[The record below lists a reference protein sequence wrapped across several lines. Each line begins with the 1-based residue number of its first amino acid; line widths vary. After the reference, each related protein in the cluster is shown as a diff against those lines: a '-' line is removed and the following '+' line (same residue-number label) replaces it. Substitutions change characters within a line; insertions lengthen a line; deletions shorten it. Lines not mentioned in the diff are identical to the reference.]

1 MLPEGVACYLINL
14 DRSPQ
19 RLADMLPRLEELGVA
34 FERVPGVDGMTLSEG
49 EFAAQTR
56 ENRYY
61 KPLRRGEVGC
71 QLSHLKT
78 LQSFLASDAR
88 YALVLEDDAL
98 FQPGFMDAL
107 RAAIAL
113 RDREQEPVRQ
123 WDVLKLNRHRRR
135 HVDLAPLGEGHRL
148 VEYGLSVPITTAA
161 ALWTRSAAETWVR
174 MYRGT
179 RRPIDCDLQHP
190 WEYGLRIRSVHPAV
204 VVQGNVASSMGS
216 EKLVARNPW
225 PKLRYELKRMWP
237 KLRSFG
243 DTYGWMFISGWIW
256 RHRLAFHP
264 RGRGG

>member
-1 MLPEGVACYLINL
+1 VLPEGVACYLINL

-34 FERVPGVDGMTLSEG
+34 FERVPGVDGMALSEG